1 MARRPKTSPL
11 EDIVMIA
18 AKLPWWGG
26 ASLALISYIV
36 LHSIASRP
44 ALAIKGPGQMGDAV
58 LHGMLTTFALFGQ
71 VILPFAFGLAAVISA
86 IPSYKNKKVYE
97 KIESRSDVGSLNDMT
112 WEDFEILVGE
122 YYRRIGFQVSREG
135 GNGPDGGIDIV
146 LRKGTEKHLVQCK
159 QWKAFKVGVQPVREF
174 YGVMASRGAAGGYF
188 VTSGVY
194 TPDALSFV
202 KGLNLELVD
211 GTKLR
216 KMIDIAR
223 KQPATAKA
231 ASRQTPAPRHEPATP
246 ACPKCNMKMVK
257 RVARHGE
264 NAGREFWGCVAYP
277 KCSGTRLVE
286 GSVSPGQAT
295 VASPPGEAALFPE
308 TKPCPSCSTEM
319 ALRQFQ
325 VGPKIGQH
333 FYGCVP
339 CKKGYPAEQA
349 PM

>member
-11 EDIVMIA
+11 EDFVMIA

-26 ASLALISYIV
+26 ASLALISYFI
-36 LHSIASRP
+36 LHSIASQP
-44 ALAIKGPGQMGDAV
+44 AMVIKGTGQIGDAAV
-58 LHGMLTTFALFGQ
+58 HGMYTTFALFGQ
-71 VILPFAFGLAAVISA
+71 IILPFAFGLAAVISA
-86 IPSYKNKKVYE
+86 ITSTRIKKVYE
-97 KIESRSDVGSLNDMT
+97 KVEFRSDVASLNDMT

-122 YYRRIGFQVSREG
+122 YYHRIGFQVSRAG

-211 GTKLR
+211 GAKLR
-216 KMIDIAR
+216 RMIDIAR
-223 KQPATAKA
+223 KQPVSKKTEP
-231 ASRQTPAPRHEPATP
+231 RQEPTPRQEHTTP
-246 ACPKCNMKMVK
+246 ACPKCSMKMVK
-257 RVARHGE
+257 RVARHGT
-264 NAGREFWGCVAYP
+264 NAGKEFWGCVAYP
-277 KCSGTRLVE
+277 KCSGTRLINDGVRP
-286 GSVSPGQAT
+286 VPT
-295 VASPPGEAALFPE
+295 TITPPPDEAAFFPE
-308 TKPCPSCSTEM
+308 TKTCPSCSSEM

-325 VGPKIGQH
+325 AGPKVGQH

-339 CKKGYPAEQA
+339 CKKGYPAEQI
-349 PM
+349 